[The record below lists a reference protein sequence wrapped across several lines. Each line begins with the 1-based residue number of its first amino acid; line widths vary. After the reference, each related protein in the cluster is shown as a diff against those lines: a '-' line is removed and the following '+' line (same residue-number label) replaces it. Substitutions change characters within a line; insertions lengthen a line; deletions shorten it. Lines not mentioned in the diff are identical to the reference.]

1 MSWSFYRTVKGGPA
15 SGQLI
20 HEAIEGGA
28 AQVREPERSIR
39 HHVLRG
45 CEEAVASLSEDS
57 LVQIEASGSQLTD
70 NDKVVS
76 HNVTLTLKTHRHA

>member
-20 HEAIEGGA
+20 HEAIEGFA
-28 AQVREPERSIR
+28 AQVLEPERSIR

-57 LVQIEASGSQLTD
+57 LVQIEADGSQSTD

>member
-1 MSWSFYRTVKGGPA
+1 MSLSFYRTVKGGPA

-39 HHVLRG
+39 HHILRG

-57 LVQIEASGSQLTD
+57 LVQIEALGSQSTD

-76 HNVTLTLKTHRHA
+76 HYVTLTLKTHRHA